1 MADFPS
7 FFPGSLTLSSPVA
20 SETELGGVEKGFPQ
34 ARHPQGHVELI
45 AGLLEQAWGS
55 ESKTTHRRRGS
66 EVGSHSHPWVNEK
79 VPTHLGPNA
88 SMF

>member
-1 MADFPS
+1 M
-7 FFPGSLTLSSPVA
+7 
-20 SETELGGVEKGFPQ
+20 
-34 ARHPQGHVELI
+34 ELI

-55 ESKTTHRRRGS
+55 ESKTTHRRRVS